1 MRRSLARRTCLVSAF
16 AVATSAALTPRC
28 AQAQFGGDIVIL
40 GTILAELIKQ
50 TADMFTQI
58 SLLRQ
63 ALSRLDGLSFDT
75 LRGLL
80 VDTQPG
86 YDALVQNVDSI
97 GYRLD
102 AINRSFRK
110 VFPSTSDL
118 KSVRYSDF
126 EPLVAR
132 WQDEIQAS
140 ALVAA
145 RAQSNIT
152 WLKQRSDQAADIL
165 SRSAS
170 AEGQVA
176 QLQAVVQ
183 MLGVMQAQTVGM
195 AKSID
200 AAGRVTTNLAAASAA
215 EKQLSRERKRR
226 NLANYT
232 FRGAP
237 VTVLK
242 KLP

>member
-1 MRRSLARRTCLVSAF
+1 MAGTIAAAIGSALIPRSAR
-16 AVATSAALTPRC
+16 
-28 AQAQFGGDIVIL
+28 AQFGGDVVVL

-50 TADMFTQI
+50 TADMITQI
-58 SLLRQ
+58 GLLEQ
-63 ALSRLDGLSFDT
+63 ALSRLDGLSFDV

-80 VDTQPG
+80 IDAQPG
-86 YDALVQNVDSI
+86 YDALVEDVESI

-102 AINRSFRK
+102 SVNRGFRK
-110 VFPSTSDL
+110 VFPSTTDL
-118 KSVRYSDF
+118 KSVRYADLD
-126 EPLVAR
+126 PLVGR

-152 WLKQRSDQAADIL
+152 WLKQRSDEAANIL

-170 AEGQVA
+170 ADGQIA

-183 MLGVMQAQTVGM
+183 MLVVMQAQTVGM
-195 AKSID
+195 AQSID
-200 AAGRVTTNLAAASAA
+200 AAGRVTTNMAATSAA

-232 FRGAP
+232 YRGSP
-237 VTVLK
+237 VIVLD

>member
-1 MRRSLARRTCLVSAF
+1 MRRSFSRRTCLATACATLASSALF
-16 AVATSAALTPRC
+16 PGIAR
-28 AQAQFGGDIVIL
+28 AQFGGDIIVL

-50 TADMFTQI
+50 TTDMMTQI

-80 VDTQPG
+80 IDAQPT
-86 YDALVQNVDSI
+86 YDALVQDVESI

-102 AINRSFRK
+102 SVNRTFRK
-110 VFPSTSDL
+110 VFPGTSDL
-118 KSVRYSDF
+118 KSIRYSDF
-126 EPLVAR
+126 DPLVGR

-152 WLKQRSDQAADIL
+152 WLKQRSDEAADIL

-170 AEGQVA
+170 AQGQVA
-176 QLQAVVQ
+176 QMQAVVQ
-183 MLGVMQAQTVGM
+183 MLGVMQAQTLGM
-195 AKSID
+195 AQSID
-200 AAGRVTTNLAAASAA
+200 AAGRVTTNMAAASAA

-232 FRGAP
+232 YRGSP

>member
-1 MRRSLARRTCLVSAF
+1 LVED
-16 AVATSAALTPRC
+16 V
-28 AQAQFGGDIVIL
+28 
-40 GTILAELIKQ
+40 E
-50 TADMFTQI
+50 
-58 SLLRQ
+58 
-63 ALSRLDGLSFDT
+63 
-75 LRGLL
+75 
-80 VDTQPG
+80 
-86 YDALVQNVDSI
+86 SI

-102 AINRSFRK
+102 SVNRTFRK

-118 KSVRYSDF
+118 KRVRYADF
-126 EPLVAR
+126 DPLVGR

-140 ALVAA
+140 ALVAS

-170 AEGQVA
+170 AEGQIA

-183 MLGVMQAQTVGM
+183 MLGVMQAQSVGM
-195 AKSID
+195 AQSID
-200 AAGRVTTNLAAASAA
+200 AAGRVATNVAAASAA

-232 FRGAP
+232 YRGAP
-237 VTVLK
+237 VTVLD